1 MVRLSSVAMALVLL
15 LSACASSPEQPN
27 DQTEPAPV
35 LTLNLPTESA
45 CDCPVITDEA
55 TDRTFLNRGLEALIR
70 GDHIEAVQYFQRYRR
85 LEKTPVAGWETAVS
99 IAFMSSLPNSPFFEP
114 QASRASYLRLSQQYR
129 PEMGAHPS
137 VLLMLNS
144 LETFVSL
151 LDASDQLAQTNEVLK
166 SDLEKREKA
175 LTRLR
180 DLTLG
185 SREDAL

>member
-1 MVRLSSVAMALVLL
+1 
-15 LSACASSPEQPN
+15 
-27 DQTEPAPV
+27 
-35 LTLNLPTESA
+35 
-45 CDCPVITDEA
+45 
-55 TDRTFLNRGLEALIR
+55 
-70 GDHIEAVQYFQRYRR
+70 
-85 LEKTPVAGWETAVS
+85 
-99 IAFMSSLPNSPFFEP
+99 
-114 QASRASYLRLSQQYR
+114 
-129 PEMGAHPS
+129 MGAHPS

-175 LTRLR
+175 LKRLR